1 MLQPITFK
9 PRASRALNGIA
20 LVFDLEGFSKFF
32 NQPDVQDYV
41 PSYLNHVFR
50 AISCCING
58 GENFWVADDKRETLE
73 PLKLPPPNQKFL
85 GDGALYVWIQPKD
98 KELDIA
104 SIRALANRLWNLKQA
119 FGKVNKCCHDD
130 VPVADLPPRIR
141 FGLARGTIYELSGEK
156 RGTVE
161 HIGFC
166 INLASRLQKYCPE
179 LGFIASARLGL
190 EADLLNKHG
199 YKKVIAKAIRGFP
212 KEVVIVDKTEYDSLD
227 VSVRNELFEEI

>member
-1 MLQPITFK
+1 MSQPISFK
-9 PRASRALNGIA
+9 QKASGALNGIA

-50 AISCCING
+50 AVSCCING
-58 GENFWVADDKRETLE
+58 GEIFWAQGEEKKSLE
-73 PLKLPPPNQKFL
+73 PLKLPAPSQKFL
-85 GDGALYVWIQPKD
+85 GDGALYVWLQPKGQ
-98 KELDIA
+98 ELNVA

-119 FGKVNKCCHDD
+119 FGKVNKCCHDE

-141 FGLARGTIYELSGEK
+141 FGLARGTIFELAGEK

-166 INLASRLQKYCPE
+166 INLASRLQKYCPQ

-190 EADLLNKHG
+190 EAGMLDKHG

-212 KEVVIVDKTEYDSLD
+212 KEVVIVDKNEYDSLD
-227 VSVRNELFEEI
+227 EAVRVGLFEEI